1 MHVKKI
7 QQIKILLIRQKKR
20 KIAKQNEGSL
30 QSRMK
35 KAYRAE
41 WKEV

>member
-7 QQIKILLIRQKKR
+7 QQIKILLIRRKKR
-20 KIAKQNEGSL
+20 KIARQNKGRL
-30 QSRMK
+30 QGRMK
-35 KAYRAE
+35 GAYRAE